1 MKVLM
6 LADVKKVG
14 KKGEVVEVAPGYAQN
29 FLFAKKLAV
38 AASEKSLEIRQKEIQ
53 HEKDID
59 AQNRVNAN
67 KNKEIIEK
75 TTFEFKA
82 KAGSDG
88 RMFGSISTKQVTDE
102 IKKVLNIEVDKRK
115 FVDPIPVNAFG
126 VTLLKIDLYKGIIAT
141 VKVHV
146 SASNM

>member
-6 LADVKKVG
+6 LSDVKKVG

-29 FLFAKKLAV
+29 FLFARKLAV
-38 AASEKSLEIRQKEIQ
+38 PASENSMEIRQKEIQ

-59 AQNRVNAN
+59 AQNRVVAN
-67 KNKEIIEK
+67 KNKEIIEN

-88 RMFGSISTKQVTDE
+88 RMFGSISTKQVADE
-102 IKKVLNIEVDKRK
+102 IKKILNIEVDKRK
-115 FVDPIPVNAFG
+115 FGDPIPVNAFG
-126 VTLLKIDLYKGIIAT
+126 TTLLKIDLYKGIIAT

>member
-1 MKVLM
+1 MKVLL

-29 FLFAKKLAV
+29 FLIAKKLAV
-38 AASEKSLEIRQKEIQ
+38 PASERSMEIRQKEIQ

-59 AQNRVNAN
+59 AQNRVKAN
-67 KNKEIIEK
+67 ENKVIIEK

-88 RMFGSISTKQVTDE
+88 RMFGSISTKQIADE

-115 FVDPIPVNAFG
+115 FIDPIPVNAFG
-126 VTLLKIDLYKGIIAT
+126 VTLLKIDLYKGVIAT

>member
-1 MKVLM
+1 MSKHNIQIRFVGNNSQ
-6 LADVKKVG
+6 DVTGSCIWIKTPHRQILLECGLYQAAG
-14 KKGEVVEVAPGYAQN
+14 KTLDVYNINNAP
-29 FLFAKKLAV
+29 
-38 AASEKSLEIRQKEIQ
+38 
-53 HEKDID
+53 
-59 AQNRVNAN
+59 
-67 KNKEIIEK
+67 
-75 TTFEFKA
+75 FEFKA

-88 RMFGSISTKQVTDE
+88 RMFGSISTKQVADE

-126 VTLLKIDLYKGIIAT
+126 TTLLKIDLYKGIIAT

>member
-1 MKVLM
+1 MKVL
-6 LADVKKVG
+6 LLTDVKKVG

-29 FLFAKKLAV
+29 FLFNKKLAV
-38 AASEKSLEIRQKEIQ
+38 PASEKSMEIRQKEIQ
-53 HEKDID
+53 HEKELD
-59 AQNRVNAN
+59 AQNRIIAS
-67 KNKEIIEK
+67 KNKEIIEN

-88 RMFGSISTKQVTDE
+88 RMFGSISTKQIVDE
-102 IKKVLNIEVDKRK
+102 IKKILNIDVDKRK
-115 FVDPIPVNAFG
+115 FINPIPVNAFG
-126 VTLLKIDLYKGIIAT
+126 VTLLKIDLYKGVIAT

>member
-6 LADVKKVG
+6 LSDVKKVG

-29 FLFAKKLAV
+29 FLFARKLAV
-38 AASEKSLEIRQKEIQ
+38 PASEQSMEIRQKEIQ

-59 AQNRVNAN
+59 AQNRVAAN
-67 KNKEIIEK
+67 KNKEIIEN

-88 RMFGSISTKQVTDE
+88 RMFGSISTKQVADE

-126 VTLLKIDLYKGIIAT
+126 TTLLKIDLYKGIIAT

>member
-6 LADVKKVG
+6 LSDVKKVG
-14 KKGEVVEVAPGYAQN
+14 KKGEIVEVAPGYAQN
-29 FLFAKKLAV
+29 FLFARKLAV
-38 AASEKSLEIRQKEIQ
+38 PASEKSMEIRQKEIQ

-59 AQNRVNAN
+59 AQNRVIAN
-67 KNKEIIEK
+67 KNKEIIEN

-82 KAGSDG
+82 KAGGDG
-88 RMFGSISTKQVTDE
+88 RMFGSISTKQVVDE

-115 FVDPIPVNAFG
+115 FIDPIPVNAFG
-126 VTLLKIDLYKGIIAT
+126 TTLLKIDLYKGIIAT

-146 SASNM
+146 SASNI

>member
-1 MKVLM
+1 MILTSS
-6 LADVKKVG
+6 
-14 KKGEVVEVAPGYAQN
+14 N
-29 FLFAKKLAV
+29 T
-38 AASEKSLEIRQKEIQ
+38 LE
-53 HEKDID
+53 
-59 AQNRVNAN
+59 
-67 KNKEIIEK
+67 NKEIIEY

-88 RMFGSISTKQVTDE
+88 RMFGSISTKQVADE

-126 VTLLKIDLYKGIIAT
+126 TTLLKIDLYKGIIAT

-146 SASNM
+146 SASKM

>member
-6 LADVKKVG
+6 LSDVKKVG
-14 KKGEVVEVAPGYAQN
+14 KKGEVVEVAPGYAQI
-29 FLFAKKLAV
+29 FLFARKLAV
-38 AASEKSLEIRQKEIQ
+38 PASEKSMEIRQKEIQ

-59 AQNRVNAN
+59 AQNRVVAN
-67 KNKEIIEK
+67 KNKEIIEN

-88 RMFGSISTKQVTDE
+88 RMFGSISTKQVADE

-126 VTLLKIDLYKGIIAT
+126 TTLLKIDLYKGIIAT

>member
-1 MKVLM
+1 MKVL
-6 LADVKKVG
+6 LLSDVKKVG

-29 FLFAKKLAV
+29 FLFSRKLAV
-38 AASEKSLEIRQKEIQ
+38 PASEKSMEIRQKEIQ
-53 HEKDID
+53 HEKEID
-59 AQNRVNAN
+59 AQNRVNAT
-67 KNKEIIEK
+67 KSKEIIES

-88 RMFGSISTKQVTDE
+88 RMFGSISTKQIVDE
-102 IKKVLNIEVDKRK
+102 IKKVLNIDVDKRK
-115 FVDPIPVNAFG
+115 FIDPIPVNAFG
-126 VTLLKIDLYKGIIAT
+126 VTLLKVDLYKGVIAT